1 MSKLWGHLWGQVCTH
16 KWEVSQSS
24 NPGLGDRLDRE
35 ARSLA
40 SSGPAENML
49 LAASSSEE
57 LDVDEEG
64 KERESV
70 EPSPSISPVYGE
82 LLDVMA
88 RTTARFNL
96 T

>member
-1 MSKLWGHLWGQVCTH
+1 
-16 KWEVSQSS
+16 
-24 NPGLGDRLDRE
+24 
-35 ARSLA
+35 
-40 SSGPAENML
+40 ML
-49 LAASSSEE
+49 LAASISEE

-70 EPSPSISPVYGE
+70 EPSPSISPVYAE

-88 RTTARFNL
+88 HTTARFNL